1 MKKIILTALLL
12 GLSLSATVDAREI
25 ASENIPDTLSIQ
37 AATPLKLNGAGVRS
51 KFFMDLY
58 IGSLYLPTKATTTAE
73 VLTQPQAAVSLK
85 IVSGLITA
93 DKMRSAI
100 TEGFDDATGGKTEA
114 IQADID
120 RFMSLFQEEIKQGDS
135 FLLYTSQENGVSAYK
150 NGELQDT
157 IAGENFRRA
166 LLNIWLGDKPAQSSL
181 KKAMLAD

>member
-1 MKKIILTALLL
+1 MKKIALTALLL
-12 GLSLSATVDAREI
+12 GLSLPTTINAREI
-25 ASENIPDTLSIQ
+25 AGENIPETLSIK
-37 AATPLKLNGAGVRS
+37 AVTPLKLNGAGVRS

-58 IGSLYLPTKATTTAE
+58 IGGLYLSAKATTTAE
-73 VLTQPQAAVSLK
+73 VLEQPQAAVSLK

-93 DKMRSAI
+93 DKMRSTI

-120 RFMSLFQEEIKQGDS
+120 RFMSLFQEEIKEGDT

-166 LLNIWLGDKPAQSSL
+166 LLNIWLGDEPAQSSL
-181 KKAMLAD
+181 KKAMLAN